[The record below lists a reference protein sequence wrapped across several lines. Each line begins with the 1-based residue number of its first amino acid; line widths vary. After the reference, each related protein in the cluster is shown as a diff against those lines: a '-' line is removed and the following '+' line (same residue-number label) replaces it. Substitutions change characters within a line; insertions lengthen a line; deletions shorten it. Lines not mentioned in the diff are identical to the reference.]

1 MRAKRLIIIVDGEY
15 KNIPHKRIRVDA
27 LFEKLG
33 LDPSKERL
41 ALVDPDRH
49 VVVEYCCLHDVI
61 ELFPGMCFTVI
72 WDL

>member
-1 MRAKRLIIIVDGEY
+1 MIIIVDGEY

-27 LFEKLG
+27 LFEKIG
-33 LDPSKERL
+33 LNPTTHRL
-41 ALVDPDRH
+41 ALVDADRH
-49 VVVEYCCLHDVI
+49 TVVEYCNLHDVV